1 MTEQH
6 VYLSA
11 VQIETVAGFSAGTIS
26 TLIFHPLDV
35 VKTRLQIYRSTS
47 TTHVTTYTILNGL
60 LSNKAPIRSLYRGLT
75 PNLLGSA
82 GSWSFFLGIKSIV
95 EDQILKLRTS
105 KSRNDS
111 FQSHNS
117 MKHKRRDTL
126 MPFDFFLASA
136 TSGMMVSLTTNPIW
150 VLKTRMVSSDRGKS
164 GAYEN
169 LWQGAKQIIQKEGVR
184 GFYRG
189 AGVSLLGN
197 SHGAVQF
204 GVYEPI
210 KKLWK
215 RSLSNYSNSS
225 GKSRQEEKL
234 TTLATLAIS
243 GTAKII
249 AGTVTY
255 PLQVI
260 KSRLQVSD
268 LDHISGGGI
277 VGVAGRLWRE
287 QGWRGFYKG
296 LSINIIRVLPATWVT
311 FLVYENVRYYLAILA

>member
-1 MTEQH
+1 MTERH
-6 VYLSA
+6 VYLST

-26 TLIFHPLDV
+26 TLVFHPLDV
-35 VKTRLQIYRSTS
+35 VKIRLQIYRNTSSTP
-47 TTHVTTYTILNGL
+47 VTTYTILNGL
-60 LSNKAPIRSLYRGLT
+60 LSNKAPIKSLYRGLT

-82 GSWSFFLGIKSIV
+82 GSWSFFLGIKSAV
-95 EDQILKLRTS
+95 EDQIIKFRTV
-105 KSRNDS
+105 KSEKFSSQKDNHARNR
-111 FQSHNS
+111 
-117 MKHKRRDTL
+117 RRDLL

-136 TSGMMVSLTTNPIW
+136 ISGMMVSLTTNPIW
-150 VLKTRMVSSDRGKS
+150 VLKTRMVSSDKGKD

-169 LWQGAKQIIQKEGVR
+169 LWQGAQQILQKEGVR

-210 KKLWK
+210 KKLW
-215 RSLSNYSNSS
+215 RRYLTNHSNLSS
-225 GKSRQEEKL
+225 KSEQEEKL
-234 TTLATLAIS
+234 GTLATLAIS

-260 KSRLQVSD
+260 KSRLQVSH

-277 VGVAGRLWRE
+277 MGVSGRLWRE

-296 LSINIIRVLPATWVT
+296 LNINIIRVLPATWVT
-311 FLVYENVRYYLAILA
+311 FLVYEN